1 MLETIQ
7 LSATLPASPEQIY
20 RDWLSSTGHTAFTG
34 SPAEVDPAIG
44 GRFTAWDGYIEGTN
58 IELEPY
64 RRILQAWR
72 TSEFPTG
79 SPAEVD
85 PAVGGRFT
93 AWDGYIAGTNIEL
106 EPYRRI
112 LQAWRTSEFPTGS
125 PDSRLEVLLEA
136 VEGGTRLTINH
147 SHIPEGQGAM
157 YAQGWQDFY
166 FTPMRAYYLSL

>member
-7 LSATLPASPEQIY
+7 LSATFPASPEQIY

-79 SPAEVD
+79 SP
-85 PAVGGRFT
+85 
-93 AWDGYIAGTNIEL
+93 
-106 EPYRRI
+106 
-112 LQAWRTSEFPTGS
+112 
-125 PDSRLEVLLEA
+125 DSRLEVLLEA

-147 SHIPEGQGAM
+147 SHIPEGQGAS

>member
-7 LSATLPASPEQIY
+7 LSAILPASPEQIY
-20 RDWLSSTGHTAFTG
+20 RDWLSSTGHTAF
-34 SPAEVDPAIG
+34 
-44 GRFTAWDGYIEGTN
+44 
-58 IELEPY
+58 
-64 RRILQAWR
+64 
-72 TSEFPTG
+72 TG

-166 FTPMRAYYLSL
+166 FSPMRAYYLSL

>member
-79 SPAEVD
+79 SP
-85 PAVGGRFT
+85 
-93 AWDGYIAGTNIEL
+93 
-106 EPYRRI
+106 
-112 LQAWRTSEFPTGS
+112 
-125 PDSRLEVLLEA
+125 DSRLEVLLEA

>member
-20 RDWLSSTGHTAFTG
+20 RDWLSSTGHTAFT
-34 SPAEVDPAIG
+34 D
-44 GRFTAWDGYIEGTN
+44 
-58 IELEPY
+58 
-64 RRILQAWR
+64 
-72 TSEFPTG
+72 

-125 PDSRLEVLLEA
+125 PDSQLEVLLEA

>member
-20 RDWLSSTGHTAFTG
+20 RDWLSSTGHTAF
-34 SPAEVDPAIG
+34 
-44 GRFTAWDGYIEGTN
+44 
-58 IELEPY
+58 
-64 RRILQAWR
+64 
-72 TSEFPTG
+72 TG

>member
-7 LSATLPASPEQIY
+7 LSAILPASPEQIY
-20 RDWLSSTGHTAFTG
+20 RDWLSSTGHTAF
-34 SPAEVDPAIG
+34 
-44 GRFTAWDGYIEGTN
+44 
-58 IELEPY
+58 
-64 RRILQAWR
+64 
-72 TSEFPTG
+72 TG

-125 PDSRLEVLLEA
+125 PDSQLEVLLEA

>member
-1 MLETIQ
+1 MKLQ
-7 LSATLPASPEQIY
+7 SLKVSAVIAAPAPRIY
-20 RDWLSSTGHTAFTG
+20 AAWLSGREHAAMTGGRATG
-34 SPAEVDPAIG
+34 SA
-44 GRFTAWDGYIEGTN
+44 R
-58 IELEPY
+58 
-64 RRILQAWR
+64 
-72 TSEFPTG
+72 
-79 SPAEVD
+79 
-85 PAVGGRFT
+85 VGGKFT

-147 SHIPEGQGAM
+147 SHIPEGQGAS

>member
-20 RDWLSSTGHTAFTG
+20 RDWLSSTGHTALTG

-44 GRFTAWDGYIEGTN
+44 GRFTAWDGYIE
-58 IELEPY
+58 
-64 RRILQAWR
+64 
-72 TSEFPTG
+72 
-79 SPAEVD
+79 
-85 PAVGGRFT
+85 
-93 AWDGYIAGTNIEL
+93 GTNIEL

-166 FTPMRAYYLSL
+166 FSPMRAYYLSL

>member
-7 LSATLPASPEQIY
+7 LSAILPASPEQIY
-20 RDWLSSTGHTAFTG
+20 RDWLSSTGHTAF
-34 SPAEVDPAIG
+34 
-44 GRFTAWDGYIEGTN
+44 
-58 IELEPY
+58 
-64 RRILQAWR
+64 
-72 TSEFPTG
+72 TG

>member
-7 LSATLPASPEQIY
+7 LSAILPASPEQIY

-79 SPAEVD
+79 SP
-85 PAVGGRFT
+85 
-93 AWDGYIAGTNIEL
+93 
-106 EPYRRI
+106 
-112 LQAWRTSEFPTGS
+112 
-125 PDSRLEVLLEA
+125 DSQLEVLLEA

>member
-7 LSATLPASPEQIY
+7 LSATFPASPEQIY

-34 SPAEVDPAIG
+34 SPAEVDPAVG
-44 GRFTAWDGYIEGTN
+44 GRFTAWDGYIE
-58 IELEPY
+58 
-64 RRILQAWR
+64 
-72 TSEFPTG
+72 
-79 SPAEVD
+79 
-85 PAVGGRFT
+85 
-93 AWDGYIAGTNIEL
+93 GTNIEL

-147 SHIPEGQGAM
+147 SHIPEGQGAS

>member
-7 LSATLPASPEQIY
+7 LSAILPASPEQIY

-34 SPAEVDPAIG
+34 SPAEVDPAVG
-44 GRFTAWDGYIEGTN
+44 GRLTAWDGYIE
-58 IELEPY
+58 
-64 RRILQAWR
+64 
-72 TSEFPTG
+72 
-79 SPAEVD
+79 
-85 PAVGGRFT
+85 
-93 AWDGYIAGTNIEL
+93 GTNIEL

>member
-7 LSATLPASPEQIY
+7 LSAILPASPEQIY
-20 RDWLSSTGHTAFTG
+20 RDWLSSTGHTA
-34 SPAEVDPAIG
+34 
-44 GRFTAWDGYIEGTN
+44 
-58 IELEPY
+58 L
-64 RRILQAWR
+64 
-72 TSEFPTG
+72 TG

-157 YAQGWQDFY
+157 YTQGWQDFY